1 MVHPIDPGLHA
12 SELGLGGAG
21 LVALLPGVE
30 EGREGEKMFGSCDEK
45 GQLGLERKK
54 KASEKNKNTI

>member
-1 MVHPIDPGLHA
+1 
-12 SELGLGGAG
+12 
-21 LVALLPGVE
+21 VALLPGVE